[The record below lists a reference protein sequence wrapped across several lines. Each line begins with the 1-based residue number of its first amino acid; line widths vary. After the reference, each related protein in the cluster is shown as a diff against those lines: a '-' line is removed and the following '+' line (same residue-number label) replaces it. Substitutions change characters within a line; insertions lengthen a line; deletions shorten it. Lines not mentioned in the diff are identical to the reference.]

1 MFRPPV
7 CFGATGGKSLSDRFR
22 FDLSRALVIA
32 GFIFYIPANF
42 LPVMTITITGEV
54 EPLTVMGGVWE
65 LYETGLAPV
74 ALIVFLASV
83 VVPLLKLSIM
93 AWILVLHGTDIHRQR
108 RMELHGFLL
117 KIGTWAMIDIF
128 LLSVLTAVGQLGILA
143 SVTPE
148 RGALFYAAMLI
159 SNVLATDIYKP
170 WLIWQESEPQ
180 SS

>member
-1 MFRPPV
+1 M
-7 CFGATGGKSLSDRFR
+7 TDRLR
-22 FDLSRALVIA
+22 FELSRALVFT
-32 GFIFYIPANF
+32 GFLLYIPANF

-54 EPLTVMGGVWE
+54 ESLTVMGGVWE

-83 VVPLLKLSIM
+83 LVPLMKLAIM
-93 AWILVLHGTDIHRQR
+93 GWILMLHGTDIQRHR

-117 KIGTWAMIDIF
+117 RIGTWAMIDIF

-148 RGALFYAAMLI
+148 RGAMFFAAMLL
-159 SNVLATDIYKP
+159 STLFATDIYKP
-170 WLIWQESEPQ
+170 WLIWQEPEIQ
-180 SS
+180 TT